1 MGTAAEQPGHRVR
14 AATGGGEGRGKGTGV
29 MLRPGELGTEQG
41 SVYLAV
47 ILGKKQKDP
56 KG

>member
-1 MGTAAEQPGHRVR
+1 MGTAAKQPGHRVR
-14 AATGGGEGRGKGTGV
+14 AATGQGEGKGKGTGV
-29 MLRPGELGTEQG
+29 MLLPGELGTEQG
-41 SVYLAV
+41 SVCLAI